1 MGVVVILPFFKSH
14 RMKQFVL
21 LSIFTFFAH
30 QAFTQNGGDWK
41 ADFSKSKVFIENLG
55 QFDNEANDLIGD
67 IKYAIDF
74 GSTRIFFGEKGVS
87 YSFLEIKKKSR
98 EEREAIMNSPVKTF
112 AEHKQN
118 ERLAGKYM
126 VRTDEVNLSWGAVSA
141 DCKIEG
147 IGVQSDY
154 HSYSYNDE
162 NKQHQSVNFAKGYEK
177 LIYRNVYPNIDVEY
191 TIHPVIGVKYAFIVR
206 PGADLSQIKMSYDRE
221 VRLVNNELIISTLF
235 GDITDHSPLSFYEN
249 QSNETIQSSY
259 RLSGKTV
266 SFDLA
271 NYDQNRTLIIDPW
284 VQTPTFPDN
293 WDCVWELDTDAAGNV
308 YIIGGIMP
316 LQLKKY
322 SSAGAL
328 LWTHSTPYD
337 TTSWLGTMATDDAG
351 NTYVTNGTYY
361 AIEKVNTAGTVV
373 WNNGSPSGGQLSTE
387 FWNITFNCDQTKLL
401 IGGSG
406 GGLDIHGRIYDVN
419 MANGN
424 INSSVQ
430 VTASGNTF
438 AIPPQIQE
446 VRALTSSPSGKYY
459 FVTLDT
465 IGYINDDLNLCGSN
479 AALTLA
485 DHGVNW
491 GYKSENFRVN
501 NTGIKVLRADANFL
515 YTHKGNQLQK
525 RSLSTFAIIAS
536 VTIPGGVMST
546 PFLSDNVTE
555 NAGIDIDN
563 CGNVYVGSKTGVYK
577 FNSSLVQQAFY
588 PTTFIVYD
596 VRVNSAGEVVACGG
610 TGNSSS
616 STRSGGVQSFA
627 ASACAPMTI
636 TCCDATIC
644 QPQSLCATDA
654 PFTLTVATAGGTFSG
669 PGVNATTGLFSPS
682 VAGPGTHTITY
693 TLPCGSESISI
704 VVSSCTSLSVCE
716 ETNGNLTVSGGVG
729 PYTWA
734 QYMPAVNSPITNQ
747 TQCTSCGYT
756 WFFGTCLNGAAPVTS
771 CNTPAYWSTFATN
784 TTVTPPVTTQI
795 QITDGS
801 GTIYTFNP
809 ATVPACVSNPCP
821 TITLSTSAQTNVAC
835 FGNSTGS
842 ATVSASG
849 GQAPYTYTWN
859 PGSLSGPTQSNLA
872 AGTYTVSVTDA
883 NLCPGSTT
891 VTITQP
897 ASALSATASA
907 TNTNCGASTGTATAT
922 PSGGTTGYLYSW
934 SPSGG
939 TGATATNLAAGTYS
953 VTVTDANGCQAT
965 ASATVNA
972 NGGPTISLV
981 SSQNVS
987 CFGTNDGEAVVS
999 GSGGSGALTY
1009 TWTPGGL
1016 TGTSQNTLA
1025 AGTYTITVQDAGG
1038 CSNSTTVT
1046 ITQPASALSTTASAT
1061 NTNCGA
1067 TTGTATATPSGGTT
1081 GYLYSWSPSGGT
1093 GATATNLASGT
1104 YTVTVTDA
1112 NGCQATASA
1121 TVNSNGGP
1129 SISLVSSQNISCNG
1143 ATDGAAVV
1151 SGSGGSGAL
1160 TYSWAPGGLTGTT
1173 QNALSA
1179 GTYTITVQDAGG
1191 CSNSTT
1197 VTITEPTAISLSSS
1211 NIVGSACG
1219 AANGSATVNASG
1231 GTGGYSYSWSPSGG
1245 TGASAS
1251 SLISG
1256 VYTVTVEDNSNCSE
1270 TISVS
1275 IPSIGGPT
1283 VTLQSS
1289 SDATCFGGNDGSATV
1304 TQTGGTAPYTYAWTP
1319 TGGSGATA
1327 SNLSAGTYSVAVTD
1341 NTGCIGA
1348 LSVII
1353 GQATQLVIT
1362 ESITDAS
1369 CSNNDGAITL
1379 AVTGGTGSYTYAW
1392 TPNGETSSS
1401 INALANGNYGVTVT
1415 DQNGCTLTENY
1426 TIATVGSLAVQITP
1440 SSASILQGENVQL
1453 DVTGGT
1459 SYTWTPA
1466 TGLSCTTCPDP
1477 IATPSSTT
1485 TYIVN
1490 ATDGSGCF
1498 GADTITIYVTQVCG
1512 DIFVPTVF
1520 SPNGTGPSANNTLCI
1535 YGNCIS
1541 ELNYAIYNRWGEKVF
1556 ETTDPQICWDG
1567 NYKDKPLNPGV
1578 FAYKLVVTLFDGSTV
1593 IESGNLTLVR

>member
-1 MGVVVILPFFKSH
+1 MGVAVILPFFKSQK
-14 RMKQFVL
+14 MKQLLL
-21 LSIFTFFAH
+21 LSILFFSF
-30 QAFTQNGGDWK
+30 QAVFAQTTGDWT
-41 ADFSKSKVFIENLG
+41 ADFSTSKVFIENLG
-55 QFDNEANDLIGD
+55 QFDSEANEQTGA

-74 GSTRIFFGEKGVS
+74 GSTRIFFGVKGVS
-87 YSFLEIKKKSR
+87 YNFLEIKKKSR
-98 EEREAIMNSPVKTF
+98 AERQEIMNSPVKTF

-118 ERLAGKYM
+118 ERLAGKYL
-126 VRTDEVNLSWGAVSA
+126 VRQDEVNLSWGLVST

-162 NKQHQSVNFAKGYEK
+162 NKQHKSVNFAKGYEK
-177 LIYRNVYPNIDVEY
+177 LIYRNIYPNIDIEY
-191 TIHPVIGVKYAFIVR
+191 TVHPIIGVKYAFIVH
-206 PGADLSQIKMSYDRE
+206 PGADLSKISMTYDRE
-221 VRLVNNELIISTLF
+221 VRLVNNELKISTLF
-235 GDITDHSPLSFYEN
+235 GDITDHAPLSFYDN
-249 QSNETIQSSY
+249 QSNETINSAY
-259 RLSGKTV
+259 RLSGKKV
-266 SFDLA
+266 SFELA
-271 NYDQNRTLIIDPW
+271 TFDQNRTLIIDPW

-322 SSAGAL
+322 NSTGVL
-328 LWTHSTPYD
+328 QWTHSTPYD

-361 AIEKVNTAGTVV
+361 AIEKVNNAGTVV
-373 WNNGSPSGGQLSTE
+373 WNNGSPSGGQISTE

-406 GGLDIHGRIYDVN
+406 GNLDIHGRIYDVN

-430 VTASGNTF
+430 VTSAGNLF
-438 AIPPQIQE
+438 GIPPQIQE

-465 IGYINDDLNLCGSN
+465 IGYINDDLNLCGSTSTT
-479 AALTLA
+479 LTRA
-485 DHGVNW
+485 NHGVNW

-501 NTGIKVLRADANFL
+501 NTGIKVLRADANFV

-525 RSLSTFAIIAS
+525 RSLSTFAIIAT

-555 NAGIDIDN
+555 NAGIDIDA
-563 CGNVYVGSKTGVYK
+563 CGNIYVGSKTGVYK

-596 VRVNSAGEVVACGG
+596 VRVNSGGEVVACGG
-610 TGNSSS
+610 TGNSST

-627 ASACAPMTI
+627 AAACAPITI

-644 QPQSLCATDA
+644 QPQSVCTTDA

-693 TLPCGSESISI
+693 TLACGSESISI
-704 VVSSCTSLSVCE
+704 VVSSCTSLSVCQ

-734 QYMPAVNSPITNQ
+734 QYIPAANTPITTQ
-747 TQCTSCGYT
+747 AQCTSCGYS
-756 WFFGTCLNGAAPVTS
+756 WFFGTCLNGATPVTS

-795 QITDGS
+795 QITDGA
-801 GTIYTFNP
+801 GTLYTFNP
-809 ATVPACVSNPCP
+809 SSVPACVTNPCP
-821 TITLSTSAQTNVAC
+821 TITVSTTAQTNVAC

-842 ATVSASG
+842 ATVSATG
-849 GQAPYTYTWN
+849 GQTPYTYTWN
-859 PGSLSGPTQSNLA
+859 PGTLSGPIQSNLA

-883 NLCPGSTT
+883 NACPGSTT

-907 TNTNCGASTGTATAT
+907 TNTNCGASTGTATVT
-922 PSGGTTGYLYSW
+922 PTGGTTSYSYAW

-939 TGATATNLAAGTYS
+939 TGATATNLAAGSYT
-953 VTVTDANGCQAT
+953 VTVTDGNGCQTT

-972 NGGPTISLV
+972 NGGPSISLV

-987 CFGTNDGEAVVS
+987 CNGANDGAAVVS
-999 GSGGSGALTY
+999 GSGGSGTLNY
-1009 TWTPGGL
+1009 SWSPGGL
-1016 TGTSQNTLA
+1016 TGTSQTGLA
-1025 AGTYTITVQDAGG
+1025 PGTYTVTVQDAGG

-1046 ITQPASALSTTASAT
+1046 ITQPSAIT
-1061 NTNCGA
+1061 
-1067 TTGTATATPSGGTT
+1067 
-1081 GYLYSWSPSGGT
+1081 
-1093 GATATNLASGT
+1093 
-1104 YTVTVTDA
+1104 
-1112 NGCQATASA
+1112 
-1121 TVNSNGGP
+1121 
-1129 SISLVSSQNISCNG
+1129 
-1143 ATDGAAVV
+1143 
-1151 SGSGGSGAL
+1151 L
-1160 TYSWAPGGLTGTT
+1160 T
-1173 QNALSA
+1173 
-1179 GTYTITVQDAGG
+1179 
-1191 CSNSTT
+1191 
-1197 VTITEPTAISLSSS
+1197 SS
-1211 NIVGSACG
+1211 NIIGSNCGSNSGSA
-1219 AANGSATVNASG
+1219 SVSASG
-1231 GTGGYSYSWSPSGG
+1231 GTGGYTYSWSPTGG
-1245 TGASAS
+1245 TNTSAS
-1251 SLISG
+1251 SLASG
-1256 VYTVTVEDNSNCSE
+1256 VYTVTVEDNSNCSAS
-1270 TISVS
+1270 ISVI

-1289 SDATCFGGNDGSATV
+1289 TDASCFGGNDGSATV
-1304 TQTGGTAPYTYAWTP
+1304 TQTGGTAPYTYSWSP
-1319 TGGSGATA
+1319 TGGNGGTAT
-1327 SNLSAGTYSVAVTD
+1327 NLSAGVYTVTVTD
-1341 NTGCIGA
+1341 NTGCASG
-1348 LSVII
+1348 LNVTI

-1362 ESITDAS
+1362 ETITDAS
-1369 CSNNDGAITL
+1369 CGNSDGAISV
-1379 AVTGGTGSYTYAW
+1379 AVTGGTGTYSYAW

-1401 INALANGNYGVTVT
+1401 INNLANGNYGVTVT
-1415 DQNGCTLTENY
+1415 DQNGCSLTENY
-1426 TIATVGSLAVQITP
+1426 TVSTVGSLAVQITP
-1440 SSASILQGENVQL
+1440 GSASILQGEDVQL
-1453 DVTGGT
+1453 NATGGT
-1459 SYTWTPA
+1459 SYTWTPT

-1477 IATPSSTT
+1477 IASPSSTT

-1490 ATDGSGCF
+1490 ATDGSGCT
-1498 GADTITIYVTQVCG
+1498 GADTVTIYVTQVCG

-1520 SPNGTGPSANNTLCI
+1520 SPNGSGPSANNTLCI
-1535 YGNCIS
+1535 YGNCIA
-1541 ELNYAIYNRWGEKVF
+1541 ELNYAVYNRWGEKVF

>member
-21 LSIFTFFAH
+21 LSIFTFFTH
-30 QAFTQNGGDWK
+30 QAFTQNVGDWK

-55 QFDNEANDLIGD
+55 QFDNEANDITGN

-98 EEREAIMNSPVKTF
+98 EERDAIMNSPVKTF

-126 VRTDEVNLSWGAVSA
+126 VRTDEVNLTWGAVSP

-147 IGVQSDY
+147 VGVQSDY

-177 LIYRNVYPNIDVEY
+177 LIYRNIYPNIDVEY

-206 PGADLSQIKMSYDRE
+206 PGADLSQINMSYDRE

-337 TTSWLGTMATDDAG
+337 TTSWLGTMATDDVG

-373 WNNGSPSGGQLSTE
+373 WNNGNPAGGQLSTE

-406 GGLDIHGRIYDVN
+406 GNLDIHGRIYDVN

-430 VTASGNTF
+430 VTSAGNLF
-438 AIPPQIQE
+438 GIPPQIQE

-563 CGNVYVGSKTGVYK
+563 CGNIYVGSKTGVYK
-577 FNSSLVQQAFY
+577 FNSNLVQQAFY

-610 TGNSSS
+610 TGSSNTA
-616 STRSGGVQSFA
+616 TRSGGVQSFA
-627 ASACAPMTI
+627 ASACAPITI

-669 PGVNATTGLFSPS
+669 PGVNTTTGLFSPS

-693 TLPCGSESISI
+693 TLPCGFESITI

-734 QYMPAVNSPITNQ
+734 QYIPAANSPITNQ

-756 WFFGTCLNGAAPVTS
+756 WFFGTCLNGALPVTS

-809 ATVPACVSNPCP
+809 ATVPACVTNPCP

-842 ATVSASG
+842 ATVSATG
-849 GQAPYTYTWN
+849 GLAPYTYTWN
-859 PGSLSGPTQSNLA
+859 PGALSGPTQTNLA

-883 NLCPGSTT
+883 NSCPGSTT

-897 ASALSATASA
+897 SSALSATASA
-907 TNTNCGASTGTATAT
+907 TNTNCGASTGTATAS

-934 SPSGG
+934 APSGG
-939 TGATATNLAAGTYS
+939 TGATASNL
-953 VTVTDANGCQAT
+953 
-965 ASATVNA
+965 SA
-972 NGGPTISLV
+972 
-981 SSQNVS
+981 
-987 CFGTNDGEAVVS
+987 
-999 GSGGSGALTY
+999 
-1009 TWTPGGL
+1009 
-1016 TGTSQNTLA
+1016 
-1025 AGTYTITVQDAGG
+1025 
-1038 CSNSTTVT
+1038 
-1046 ITQPASALSTTASAT
+1046 
-1061 NTNCGA
+1061 
-1067 TTGTATATPSGGTT
+1067 
-1081 GYLYSWSPSGGT
+1081 
-1093 GATATNLASGT
+1093 GT

-1112 NGCQATASA
+1112 NGCQTTASA
-1121 TVNSNGGP
+1121 TVNANGGP
-1129 SISLVSSQNISCNG
+1129 AISLVSSQNISCNG
-1143 ATDGAAVV
+1143 ANDGAAVV
-1151 SGSGGSGAL
+1151 SGSGGSGSL
-1160 TYSWAPGGLTGTT
+1160 TYSWAPGGLTGTA

-1179 GTYTITVQDAGG
+1179 GTYTITAQDAGG

-1211 NIVGSACG
+1211 NIIGSACG
-1219 AANGSATVNASG
+1219 ASNGSATVNASG

-1245 TGASAS
+1245 TGAAAS
-1251 SLISG
+1251 SLTSG

-1270 TISVS
+1270 TISIS

-1319 TGGSGATA
+1319 TGGTGATA

-1353 GQATQLVIT
+1353 GQATQFVIT
-1362 ESITDAS
+1362 ETITDAS
-1369 CSNNDGAITL
+1369 CGNNDGAITL

-1415 DQNGCTLTENY
+1415 DQNGCTLPENY

-1490 ATDGSGCF
+1490 ATDDSGCF
-1498 GADTITIYVTQVCG
+1498 GADTITIYVTQICG

-1541 ELNYAIYNRWGEKVF
+1541 ELSYAIYNRWGEKVF